1 MAKAGSNGNGADEDG
16 LSTAYPPSVECV
28 IGGEVVTVRKLK
40 VRQLSTL
47 ARIIREFPSGVLGA
61 PDLDLMTLVEYA
73 SEPAARAIALV
84 IDRPAEFVLD
94 LDLPDPTVQKF
105 FAVVWELNAPFFE
118 RALPVLV
125 DLFGMLARGR
135 GPTPTLSSDGMD
147 TPTQATTP
155 STNLT
160 PQ

>member
-1 MAKAGSNGNGADEDG
+1 MAKAASNGNGADDDG

-47 ARIIREFPSGVLGA
+47 ARIIREFPAGVLKA

-73 SEPAARAIALV
+73 SEPAARAVALV
-84 IDRPAEFVLD
+84 IDKPSEFVLD
-94 LDLPDPTVQKF
+94 LDLPDPAVHKL
-105 FAVVWELNAPFFE
+105 FAIVWELNAPFFE

-125 DLFGMLARGR
+125 DLFGKLARGP
-135 GPTPTLSSDGMD
+135 GPTPTLSSDDMD
-147 TPTQATTP
+147 TPTQADMP